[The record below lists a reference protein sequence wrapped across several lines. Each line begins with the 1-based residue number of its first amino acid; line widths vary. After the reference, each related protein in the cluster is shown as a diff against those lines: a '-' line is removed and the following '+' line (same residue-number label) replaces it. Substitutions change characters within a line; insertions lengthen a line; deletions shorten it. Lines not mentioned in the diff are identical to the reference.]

1 MKTRKLFID
10 ERGIA
15 LPMALLV
22 LVTLTALMLAMLSMS
37 AWEPLISQNLVDTVN
52 ARAIADAGLD
62 FAYNT
67 LMNTPTWNTVLAGAT
82 NATCVDGAPG
92 VLLGAANRSLPGL
105 AALYGT
111 FTLRVR
117 NDCQPSDA
125 NMTGVPAETAAN
137 SANDTNFR
145 LIVDSTGSKNNASRT
160 MMMVVQRINIPL
172 WDAALAFPGVQSD
185 VNFSRSTF
193 TIDGRDTRLSDT
205 VGSPTGTN
213 PPVFAIT
220 TAGNAQGQVN
230 ASGIQTQLAN
240 NQQND
245 VWGRNPQAT
254 NPAIVGGDAAVTPDL
269 STLPNRPPSDPPL
282 TSQVVTDFVNAV
294 KRMADISYS
303 ADNANTVRIQNV
315 GSTCSTNFTDTAC
328 WGTDSKPKIVYVKG
342 NLANASDEFKAL
354 DISGTSSAGTGILI
368 VENGHLEI
376 TGDFQW
382 HGPIIV
388 TGNNVGIWYKGG
400 GHKAI
405 YGSVIVNELRNDGAT
420 NLEGDI
426 RGNANMAYSKE
437 ALDLVA
443 NLLARRFLQMY
454 SVRER

>member
-22 LVTLTALMLAMLSMS
+22 LVTLTGLMLAMLSMS

-52 ARAIADAGLD
+52 ARAIADTGLD

-67 LMNTPTWNTVLAGAT
+67 LMNTTNWNTVLVGAT

-92 VLLGAANRSLPGL
+92 VALGAANTTLPGL
-105 AALYGT
+105 AAVYGT

-125 NMTGVPAETAAN
+125 NMTGVPAEAGAN
-137 SANDTNFR
+137 FSNDTNSR
-145 LIVDSTGSKNNASRT
+145 LVVESTGSKNNANRT
-160 MMMVVQRINIPL
+160 MMMVLQRINLPSL
-172 WDAALAFPGVQSD
+172 DAALAFPGVQSD
-185 VNFSRSTF
+185 VNFSGSTF
-193 TIDGRDTRLSDT
+193 TIDGRDTRLTDT

-213 PPVFAIT
+213 APVFAIT
-220 TAGNAQGQVN
+220 TAGNAQGQTN

-245 VWGRNPQAT
+245 VWGKNPSGSG
-254 NPAIVGGDAAVTPDL
+254 IVNGDAAVTPD
-269 STLPNRPPSDPPL
+269 PAL
-282 TSQVVTDFVNAV
+282 TSQAVTDFVNAV
-294 KRMADISYS
+294 KRMADVTYS
-303 ADNANTVRIQNV
+303 ADNTHSVQIQNV
-315 GSTCSTNFTDTAC
+315 GSTCSANFKDPTC
-328 WGTDSKPKIVYVKG
+328 FGTDSKPKIVYVKG
-342 NLANASDEFKAL
+342 TLANANDDFKAL
-354 DISGTSSAGTGILI
+354 DISGNSAGTGILI

-400 GHKAI
+400 GQKSI
-405 YGSVIVNELRNDGAT
+405 YGEVIVNELRDDGST

-426 RGNANMAYSKE
+426 RGNAKMAYSKE
-437 ALDLVA
+437 ALDLVQ
-443 NLLARRFLQMY
+443 NLLVRRFVQMY